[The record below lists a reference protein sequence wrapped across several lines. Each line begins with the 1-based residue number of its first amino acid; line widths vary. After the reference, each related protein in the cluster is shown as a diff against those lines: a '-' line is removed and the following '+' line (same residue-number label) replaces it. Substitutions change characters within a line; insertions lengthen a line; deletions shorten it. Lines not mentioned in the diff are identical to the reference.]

1 MEIIGSDTDAC
12 ELARLVVMVL
22 SVVDGQPLK
31 LADLEVWLGESRART
46 EGAIKA
52 ASNHGWIA
60 RSNKGITMLGAGQ
73 KILNGGHRERGPNPV
88 ATARLAVVNWEAIR
102 SSAIISRSTVTSCCR
117 AQSLQARTTP
127 LGPNAPD
134 SAIRQFKATAP

>member
-22 SVVDGQPLK
+22 SVVDGQPLT

-52 ASNHGWIA
+52 ARNHGWIA
-60 RSNKGITMLGAGQ
+60 RSNKGITMLGAGR
-73 KILNGGHRERGPNPV
+73 KILNGGHRR
-88 ATARLAVVNWEAIR
+88 W
-102 SSAIISRSTVTSCCR
+102 
-117 AQSLQARTTP
+117 Q
-127 LGPNAPD
+127 
-134 SAIRQFKATAP
+134 